1 MRDCYIAWPREQV
14 EQWAI
19 FYYTQITQIGIINTI
34 NEIQFLRWFD
44 WMGIQRHLKA
54 SGIFAR
60 LYHRDGKA
68 GYLKD
73 IPRTL
78 NYIKEVAI
86 DYPELTAL
94 YELLNQRV
102 LPALYKKV

>member
-1 MRDCYIAWPREQV
+1 M
-14 EQWAI
+14 
-19 FYYTQITQIGIINTI
+19 
-34 NEIQFLRWFD
+34 WFD

-60 LYHRDGKA
+60 LYRRDGKT

-78 NYIKEVAI
+78 QYIVTVSSHYPSLMPLYKIVKE
-86 DYPELTAL
+86 
-94 YELLNQRV
+94 RV
-102 LPALYKKV
+102 LPAC